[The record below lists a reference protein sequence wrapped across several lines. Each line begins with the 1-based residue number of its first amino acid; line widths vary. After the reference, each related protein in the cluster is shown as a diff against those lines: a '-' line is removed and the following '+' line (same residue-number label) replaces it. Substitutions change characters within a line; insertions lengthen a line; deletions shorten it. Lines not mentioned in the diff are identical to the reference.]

1 MRLVVAGDVG
11 AARPP
16 QCARLR
22 ALGSAAPVELEAFKV
37 LSRLSCRK
45 KSVGAQTTPTDVTE
59 CTCSDTSKFKPFL
72 RCLSIGGAHTWPH
85 TVGHTA
91 PRAQRVAPSV
101 VCGRRAARAG
111 GGSSACLGTLIA
123 CSA

>member
-85 TVGHTA
+85 TGGPHNAT
-91 PRAQRVAPSV
+91 
-101 VCGRRAARAG
+101 RAARR
-111 GGSSACLGTLIA
+111 
-123 CSA
+123 